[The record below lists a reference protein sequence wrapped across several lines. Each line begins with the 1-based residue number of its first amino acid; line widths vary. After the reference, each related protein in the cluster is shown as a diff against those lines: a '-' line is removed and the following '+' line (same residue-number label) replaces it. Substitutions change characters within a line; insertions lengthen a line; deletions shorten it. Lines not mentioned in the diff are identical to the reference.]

1 MLAHFSTNQP
11 SCNYNVHSPLFFRKI
26 IGIERLPG
34 GAGGRA
40 PGFLASSQTVP
51 RPLSRLC
58 TFETKVAARSR
69 RSKGIIGECD
79 TV

>member
-11 SCNYNVHSPLFFRKI
+11 SCNKLECSQSPIFQKDHRNQVLTSHLAFKCT
-26 IGIERLPG
+26 G
-34 GAGGRA
+34 GGRGRA

-69 RSKGIIGECD
+69 RS
-79 TV
+79 